1 MLQGEIWCWSLLG
14 LKGLK
19 RAPGDLQE
27 AWVGVDSA
35 SGERWEGKREKKG
48 IQIKCTIQV
57 ACACVASVS
66 VRFRSKEQGTR
77 VKDHAKNGASK
88 RAGRGWGRKEGFLP
102 SPPPPPSFIFRLLF
116 HFLRGQNRKSRSSVF
131 YCYETKRKTLAT
143 QATIQAKLIFNKYNI
158 LWHSPDTP
166 PLIQH

>member
-1 MLQGEIWCWSLLG
+1 MLCDHVLNSHEHCEYKAVILQGEIWCWSLLG

-19 RAPGDLQE
+19 RAPEDLQE

-35 SGERWEGKREKKG
+35 SGEWWEGKREKNE

-57 ACACVASVS
+57 ACACVVSVS

-77 VKDHAKNGASK
+77 VKDRAKNGASK
-88 RAGRGWGRKEGFLP
+88 RAGRGWRRKEGLLP
-102 SPPPPPSFIFRLLF
+102 SPPHPPSFSFWLSF

-131 YCYETKRKTLAT
+131 FAPKLNGKRLLRRPRFK
-143 QATIQAKLIFNKYNI
+143 Q
-158 LWHSPDTP
+158 S
-166 PLIQH
+166 